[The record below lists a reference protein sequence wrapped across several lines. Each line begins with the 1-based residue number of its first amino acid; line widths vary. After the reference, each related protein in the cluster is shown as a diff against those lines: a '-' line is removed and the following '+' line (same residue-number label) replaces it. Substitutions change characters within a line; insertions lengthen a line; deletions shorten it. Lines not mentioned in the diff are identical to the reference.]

1 MTSLNGGSAETGP
14 GCFLWR
20 AADLSNDGRDAG
32 AETENGEERNSDSLS
47 APRSKGGVRETR
59 ANRESAKAGLD
70 GLMKHTDRKFN
81 ALLDILRF
89 VD

>member
-1 MTSLNGGSAETGP
+1 MTSLNGGSGETGP

-32 AETENGEERNSDSLS
+32 AETENGEEQRFS